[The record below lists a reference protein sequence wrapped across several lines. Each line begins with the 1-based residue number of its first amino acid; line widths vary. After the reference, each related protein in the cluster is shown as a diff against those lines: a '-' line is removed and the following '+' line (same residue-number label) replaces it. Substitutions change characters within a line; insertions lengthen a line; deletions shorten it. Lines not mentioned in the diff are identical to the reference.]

1 MTWENINRMCDKA
14 AKGILPQCGRE
25 CGFTDH
31 TVKKRATN
39 LLLLP
44 QKELEILVHNFVLFR
59 LLV

>member
-1 MTWENINRMCDKA
+1 MCDKA